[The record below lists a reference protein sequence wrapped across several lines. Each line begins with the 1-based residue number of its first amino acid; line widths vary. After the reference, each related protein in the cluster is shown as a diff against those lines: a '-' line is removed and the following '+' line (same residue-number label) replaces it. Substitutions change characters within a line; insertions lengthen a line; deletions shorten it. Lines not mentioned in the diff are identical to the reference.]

1 MPLPAHQLDA
11 FHAVAVMGSFSKAAE
26 RLHVSQPALSQRI
39 QQLESELKKRLFVR
53 SPAGVSLTDAG
64 TRLLRYCQVQR
75 ALEGELLDD
84 LTAGGGGGSAEHELS
99 GMLRVAAFSSVARS
113 CVLPALAELFRANP
127 RLAVDVSVRVS
138 SEIAALLGQGAVDFA
153 VLDHVFERPDVEHI
167 ALGFEQLVLVEP
179 RQFRMRDDV
188 YLDHDPEDATT
199 MRFLKRSAV
208 KTRYVR
214 RSFFDDIYGVIDA
227 AVHGFG
233 RAVVPQHLLAG
244 SAAEELDV
252 VADTKAMRSPVV
264 LHHFRQPA
272 YTRAHEAVRDAL
284 VSGIPRALEGGLS
297 PAGRSRSR
305 AGGSAR
311 ASRPSI

>member
-11 FHAVAVMGSFSKAAE
+11 FHAVADTGSFSKAAA
-26 RLHVSQPALSQRI
+26 RLHVTQPALSQRI

-84 LTAGGGGGSAEHELS
+84 LTVDGHGGSELELS
-99 GMLRVAAFSSVARS
+99 GMLRIAAFSSIARS
-113 CVLPALAELFRANP
+113 CVLPAVAPLFRANP
-127 RLAVDVSVRVS
+127 RLTVDVSVRETA
-138 SEIAALLGQGAVDFA
+138 EITALLAQGAVDFA
-153 VLDHVFERPDVEHI
+153 LLDHVFERPDVENI
-167 ALGFEQLVLVEP
+167 ALGFEQLVLVEA
-179 RQFRMRDDV
+179 RDFRMRDDV

-214 RSFFDDIYGVIDA
+214 RSFFDDIYGVLDA

-233 RAVVPQHLLAG
+233 RAVIPQHLLAG
-244 SAAEELDV
+244 ASAAALHV
-252 VADTKAMRSPVV
+252 VADTKPMRSPVV

-284 VSGIPRALEGGLS
+284 VSGIPRALEVGIS
-297 PAGRSRSR
+297 PAGRRR
-305 AGGSAR
+305 MA
-311 ASRPSI
+311 